1 MADIKASLK
10 ARLNPRL
17 YYALSKLKR
26 TLRRSP
32 SPTTRSSLLKYHF
45 AGEPSAQAALDI
57 FRGEWASRFP
67 PPFSELEAGKNSLFE
82 DARVRWA
89 LSQFGDVQGKSI
101 LELGPLEGGHSYMLE
116 RAGFGSV
123 LAIEVNTHAYLKCL
137 ITKEITGLSHTRFLC
152 GDFIKY
158 LRNSPPKFDAV
169 FACGVLYH
177 MESPA
182 ELIELLSQVTDQV
195 FIWTHHYAPRN
206 PQQAAGF
213 SGPQAAEYK
222 GFSHTLF
229 RKDYGDALDFAGFCG
244 GPHRGWTWMK
254 REDILE
260 CLKYFGFVDIRTSF
274 DELDH
279 PNGPA
284 FTIVAKKGTV
294 SKDRT
299 EV

>member
-1 MADIKASLK
+1 MADMKAILR

-17 YYALSKLKR
+17 YSALSKLNR

-32 SPTTRSSLLKYHF
+32 NSTKPGSLLRYYV
-45 AGEPSAQAALDI
+45 ATEPSPQAALDI
-57 FRGEWASRFP
+57 FRGEWSSRFP
-67 PPFSELEAGKNSLFE
+67 PPFSELEAGQISLFE
-82 DARVRWA
+82 DARVHWA

-123 LAIEVNTHAYLKCL
+123 LAIEANTHAYLKCL
-137 ITKEITGLSHTRFLC
+137 ITKEITGLSHTHFLC
-152 GDFIKY
+152 GDFVKY
-158 LRNSPPKFDAV
+158 LRNSPPRFDAV

-177 MESPA
+177 MENPA
-182 ELIELLSQVTDQV
+182 ELVSLLSLVTDQL
-195 FIWTHHYAPRN
+195 FIWTHHYAPGN

-213 SGPQAAEYK
+213 AAPQAAEHK
-222 GFSHTLF
+222 GFSHALF
-229 RKDYGDALDFAGFCG
+229 RQDYGGALDFPGFCG
-244 GPHRGWTWMK
+244 GRHRGWSWMK
-254 REDILE
+254 REDILA

-284 FTIVAKKGTV
+284 FAIVAKKGTA
-294 SKDRT
+294 SKDGT
-299 EV
+299 GV